1 MAVIVLSM
9 SFALSK
15 QGLGSTTLPT
25 VNRQNLAFA
34 VVYKQQRQSRHNT
47 GVLMFETRPRL

>member
-15 QGLGSTTLPT
+15 QGLGSTPLRT

-34 VVYKQQRQSRHNT
+34 VHSCIQTTKTESTQHRCFDV
-47 GVLMFETRPRL
+47 

>member
-25 VNRQNLAFA
+25 ENGQNLAFA

-47 GVLMFETRPRL
+47 DVLMFETRP

>member
-15 QGLGSTTLPT
+15 QGLGSTTLRT
-25 VNRQNLAFA
+25 ENRQNLAFA

-47 GVLMFETRPRL
+47 GVLVFETRP